1 MGMSADFFTSPF
13 DQDTL
18 TYWHA
23 NQVTGFY
30 VRVTLT
36 FNGLRC

>member
-1 MGMSADFFTSPF
+1 MGMSVDFFTSPF

-30 VRVTLT
+30 VRVTLA